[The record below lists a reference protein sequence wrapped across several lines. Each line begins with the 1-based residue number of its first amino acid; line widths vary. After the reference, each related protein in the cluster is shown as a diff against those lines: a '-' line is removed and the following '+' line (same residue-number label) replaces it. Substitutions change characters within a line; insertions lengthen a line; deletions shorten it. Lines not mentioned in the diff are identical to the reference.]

1 MFHMNGVII
10 ENIIGTKMGTQK
22 LNLEKY
28 QNLWQK
34 FENLLKKESLTLPSF
49 SKKWDIHSG
58 EDEDYYKFYDKI
70 KKQWKRKDTL
80 TRVKLQS
87 IEQLEEYIRF
97 LDKDFTAENIRSDE
111 TYSHWFD

>member
-1 MFHMNGVII
+1 MNGVII
-10 ENIIGTKMGTQK
+10 ENVIGTKMGTEK

-34 FENLLKKESLTLPSF
+34 FENLLQKESLNLSSF

-58 EDEDYYKFYDKI
+58 EVEDYHKFYDKI

-87 IEQLEEYIRF
+87 IEQLEKYIKF
-97 LDKDFTAENIRSDE
+97 LDKDFTAENIRHDE